1 MDSAE
6 VTVCSVEDRNL
17 GEERVHHG
25 WKVRFV
31 PTGVGSDLLVFGFRL
46 QEQPAESEGSVPLS
60 TKGHR
65 SGQR

>member
-17 GEERVHHG
+17 GEERVHCG
-25 WKVRFV
+25 WKVRLV
-31 PTGVGSDLLVFGFRL
+31 PTGVGSDCLVFVFRL
-46 QEQPAESEGSVPLS
+46 QEQPAESEGSLQLS